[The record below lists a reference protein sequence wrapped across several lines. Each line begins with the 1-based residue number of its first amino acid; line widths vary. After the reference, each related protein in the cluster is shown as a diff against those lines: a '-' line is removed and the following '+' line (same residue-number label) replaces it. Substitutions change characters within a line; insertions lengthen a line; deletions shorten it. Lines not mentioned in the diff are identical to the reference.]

1 MRAAHYSLLMSEHV
15 KNPRRR
21 GTTAISSKHQVTIP
35 VDAMR
40 EAGFRPGDRLRARA
54 EGSGKVV
61 FEREAESLD
70 EFLGALTDVYEGFD
84 LDALRDEWA

>member
-1 MRAAHYSLLMSEHV
+1 MGYSLLMAHSV

-35 VDAMR
+35 VDAMQ

-54 EGSGKVV
+54 EGTGKVV
-61 FEREAESLD
+61 LEREAEPLD
-70 EFLGALTDVYEGFD
+70 EFLGALTGVYEGFD

>member
-1 MRAAHYSLLMSEHV
+1 MARNV

-35 VDAMR
+35 VDAMQ
-40 EAGFRPGDRLRARA
+40 EAGLRPGDRLRARA

-61 FEREAESLD
+61 LQREVDPLEA
-70 EFLGALTDVYEGFD
+70 FLGTLTGVYEDFD

>member
-1 MRAAHYSLLMSEHV
+1 MDKSA
-15 KNPRRR
+15 KNSRPR

-40 EAGFRPGDRLRARA
+40 EAGFHPGDRLRARA

-61 FEREAESLD
+61 LERDADALD
-70 EFLGALTDVYEGFD
+70 AWLGALTGVYEDFD

>member
-1 MRAAHYSLLMSEHV
+1 MSRDV
-15 KNPRRR
+15 KHPRRR

-40 EAGFRPGDRLRARA
+40 VAGFRTGDRLRVRA
-54 EGSGKVV
+54 EGAGKVV
-61 FEREAESLD
+61 LEREADPLD
-70 EFLGALTDVYEGFD
+70 DLLGAVPGLYDDFD

>member
-1 MRAAHYSLLMSEHV
+1 MADVVRNS
-15 KNPRRR
+15 RRR

-35 VDAMR
+35 GDAMR

-54 EGSGKVV
+54 EGTGRVV
-61 FEREAESLD
+61 LEREAEPLN
-70 EFLGALTDVYEGFD
+70 EFLGALTGSYEGFD

>member
-1 MRAAHYSLLMSEHV
+1 MDYSLPMARSV

-35 VDAMR
+35 VDAMQ

-54 EGSGKVV
+54 EGPGKVV
-61 FEREAESLD
+61 LERETEPLD
-70 EFLGALTDVYEGFD
+70 EFLGALTGVYEGFD

>member
-1 MRAAHYSLLMSEHV
+1 MDKSV
-15 KNPRRR
+15 KTSRPR

-35 VDAMR
+35 VDAMQ

-61 FEREAESLD
+61 LEREADPLEA
-70 EFLGALTDVYEGFD
+70 FLGALTGVYEGFD
-84 LDALRDEWA
+84 LDALRDEWV

>member
-1 MRAAHYSLLMSEHV
+1 MARAV
-15 KNPRRR
+15 KNPRPR

-40 EAGFRPGDRLRARA
+40 AAGFRPGDRVRARA
-54 EGSGKVV
+54 EGQGRVV
-61 FEREAESLD
+61 LEGAKEPLD
-70 EFLGALTDVYEGFD
+70 EFLGALTGVYEGFD

>member
-1 MRAAHYSLLMSEHV
+1 MPREV
-15 KNPRRR
+15 KKSRQR

-35 VDAMR
+35 VDAMQ

-54 EGSGKVV
+54 EGVGRVV
-61 FEREAESLD
+61 LEREVDPLD
-70 EFLGALTDVYEGFD
+70 SVLGTLTGIYDGFD